1 MAAVSRPGSVGLFER
16 PLAGL
21 DGGAQCGERFLGL
34 KGTAIM
40 AWWRN
45 GIGDRCAMA
54 QHRGIVEAER
64 QPNDGGGKTWQARI
78 ALLALISSGTTIGGG
93 VGGELRGGDQGKN
106 GSVCK

>member
-1 MAAVSRPGSVGLFER
+1 MVAVSRPGSVCLFEQ
-16 PLAGL
+16 PVSMAVLSV
-21 DGGAQCGERFLGL
+21 GERFLGL

-78 ALLALISSGTTIGGG
+78 ALPALISSGTTIGGG

>member
-1 MAAVSRPGSVGLFER
+1 MVAVSRPGSVCLFER
-16 PLAGL
+16 PVSMAVLSV
-21 DGGAQCGERFLGL
+21 GERFLGL

-64 QPNDGGGKTWQARI
+64 QPNDGGEN
-78 ALLALISSGTTIGGG
+78 LASSNSF
-93 VGGELRGGDQGKN
+93 VGIDQQQYNYRKRRWRRASGR
-106 GSVCK
+106 